1 MGLHLGIDFGT
12 STNYITRWNED
23 KKTVEPVELGAYG
36 KGAVFPNVIY
46 YESQDNI
53 IVGDTAVKKGKLDIY
68 NSVQAVK
75 RHLEEKGYWRY
86 IPNLGR
92 KLSSTDIARDIFK
105 WIKTKVEEKY
115 GGEPID
121 DVVISVPFAY
131 QNSERLKIKNAAV
144 NAGLKVKGLIEEP
157 VAAALS
163 FGLLDST
170 TKGRKEKILVFDLGG
185 GTFDVTIFEFQ
196 KKAEQNFMVRVLT
209 TGGAKEM
216 GGIDIDNLV
225 VDRIR
230 EMMEHEY
237 PEYNLAD
244 ISKDVLDK
252 ESAKMRDLAIE
263 LKENLSSDD
272 EQDVFFESNIN
283 DALLL
288 DESVDV
294 DDFNQWIKEFVAQIE
309 DVVDSTL
316 NDADLE
322 PQDIDRIIL
331 VGGTSNIPRI
341 AESLEKFFHK
351 APEKIKEPNML
362 VGEGA
367 GIYCGLRYVEKT
379 LDCDIV
385 IGVSHAIG
393 IKTRGRFKVMIPR
406 NTPYNTPSKFEILK
420 VKKQDREL
428 ELNVYQGTQ
437 INNQK
442 IGKVV
447 ITEKIQ
453 EKLSNDCLAVRLN
466 TDASD
471 GTVIYE
477 LYDVKNNMPDTLLI
491 KEQLKGE

>member
-23 KKTVEPVELGAYG
+23 KKTVEPVLLGGYG
-36 KGAVFPNVIY
+36 KGPVFPNVIY
-46 YESQDNI
+46 YESKDNVL
-53 IVGDTAVKKGKLDIY
+53 VGDEAVRKGKLDIF
-68 NSVQAVK
+68 NRVEAVK
-75 RHLEEKGYWRY
+75 RHIEERGYWRY
-86 IPNLGR
+86 IPNLGM
-92 KLSSTDIARDIFK
+92 KLTSTEIARDIFR
-105 WIKTKVEEKY
+105 WIKKNIEEKY

-131 QNSERLKIKNAAV
+131 QNSERLKIKNAAA
-144 NAGLKVKGLIEEP
+144 NAGLNVRGLIEEP

-170 TKGRKEKILVFDLGG
+170 TKGNKEKILVFDLGG

-196 KKAEQNFMVRVLT
+196 KKSELNFQIRVLT

-216 GGIDIDNLV
+216 GGIDIDNLM

-230 EMMEHEY
+230 EMMESEY
-237 PEYNLAD
+237 PEYNLSD
-244 ISKDVLDK
+244 ISQDMLDK
-252 ESAKMRDLAIE
+252 ESAKMRNIAIE
-263 LKENLSSDD
+263 LKENLSYSD
-272 EQDVFFESNIN
+272 EEDVYFDSNII
-283 DALLL
+283 DAAL
-288 DESVDV
+288 DETVEV
-294 DDFNQWIKEFVAQIE
+294 DDFNQWLKEFVAQIE
-309 DVVDSTL
+309 DVVESTL

-322 PQDIDRIIL
+322 AKDIDRIIL

-341 AESLEKFFHK
+341 AEALEEIFHK

-393 IKTRGRFKVMIPR
+393 IKPNGRFKVMIPR
-406 NTPYNTPSKFEILK
+406 NTPYNKPSDFEILK
-420 VKKQDREL
+420 VRKQDREL
-428 ELNVYQGTQ
+428 ELNVYQGTSV
-437 INNQK
+437 NNQK

-447 ITEKIQ
+447 ITKSIQ
-453 EKLSNDCLAVRLN
+453 NKLADNRLAIRLN

-477 LYDVKNNMPDTLLI
+477 LYDVKNDMPDTLLT
-491 KEQLKGE
+491 KEALKGE